1 MTDEFLKD
9 ENLKNFAF
17 YIIDGS
23 KYLRT
28 MGNTWFVS
36 RLYNEKVDR
45 NHLNWKEATSL
56 TTKKSAFKL
65 SKEFHKIWLHYIHEI
80 AAANSMATNK
90 IGLSADEID
99 AMVNALI
106 AKMG

>member
-1 MTDEFLKD
+1 M
-9 ENLKNFAF
+9 
-17 YIIDGS
+17 
-23 KYLRT
+23 
-28 MGNTWFVS
+28 
-36 RLYNEKVDR
+36 
-45 NHLNWKEATSL
+45 
-56 TTKKSAFKL
+56 
-65 SKEFHKIWLHYIHEI
+65 

>member
-17 YIIDGS
+17 QIIDGS

-36 RLYNEKVDR
+36 RLYNEKV
-45 NHLNWKEATSL
+45 TV
-56 TTKKSAFKL
+56 
-65 SKEFHKIWLHYIHEI
+65 II
-80 AAANSMATNK
+80 
-90 IGLSADEID
+90 
-99 AMVNALI
+99 
-106 AKMG
+106 

>member
-17 YIIDGS
+17 WIIDGS

-56 TTKKSAFKL
+56 TTRESAFKL
-65 SKEFHKIWLHYIHEI
+65 SKEFHKIWLHYIHEM
-80 AAANSMATNK
+80 AAANSMATIK
-90 IGLSADEID
+90 SACRR
-99 AMVNALI
+99 M
-106 AKMG
+106 KSTQW